1 MDTSP
6 YRILLVLE
14 TIFQFHEHLG
24 VLIVDGEATAVGMEE
39 IVAEDG
45 VQLVVES
52 IVGTEAIVNASIGDV
67 DVGEGLQ
74 CQCIV

>member
-1 MDTSP
+1 MNVVKGGSHN
-6 YRILLVLE
+6 VLE
-14 TIFQFHEHLG
+14 TVFQFYEHLG

-74 CQCIV
+74 YQCIV